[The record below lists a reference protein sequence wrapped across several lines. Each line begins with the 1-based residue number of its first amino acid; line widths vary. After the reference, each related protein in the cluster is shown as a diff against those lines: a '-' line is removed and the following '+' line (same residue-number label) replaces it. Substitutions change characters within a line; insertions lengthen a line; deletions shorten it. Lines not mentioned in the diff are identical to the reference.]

1 MQMFIG
7 GKRVDASDGKVS
19 QVVNPAT
26 GQVIDTVPE
35 ATLEDMDRAIALAV
49 EGQKEWKDV
58 TLHEREAISEKY

>member
-35 ATLEDMDRAIALAV
+35 ATLEDLDRAIALAV
-49 EGQKEWKDV
+49 EGQKEWNAGP
-58 TLHEREAISEKY
+58 LHER

>member
-35 ATLEDMDRAIALAV
+35 ATLEDLDRAIALAV
-49 EGQKEWKDV
+49 ECRSPP
-58 TLHEREAISEKY
+58 REGSHH